1 MKFTK
6 SIMMPIVLSISG
18 IFTSVATFILI
29 QVAGKVNSTNTGAS
43 PLPIILL
50 VMFVLFLGA
59 LSSKKALFARVLS
72 IISISGMTLGM
83 FITAIVCAADFQTY
97 KIGWDSISFLAISI
111 FALVAAVLFLIY
123 NLIGRNGTLKTLAFY
138 TNVIFIAFI
147 VIFAVILMVSSFVGV
162 YKNRPLYGIEL
173 ALVLVN
179 VVVLAGLQLS
189 LHNNLVKE
197 D

>member
-6 SIMMPIVLSISG
+6 SLMMPIVLSILG
-18 IFTSVATFILI
+18 IFTSVSTFILI

-59 LSSKKALFARVLS
+59 LSAKKALFARVLS

-111 FALVAAVLFLIY
+111 S
-123 NLIGRNGTLKTLAFY
+123 NGKPHNDMAKMAQGKSVVHLLLYQCNFY
-138 TNVIFIAFI
+138 RLHCYFCGYLDGFII
-147 VIFAVILMVSSFVGV
+147 RWCL
-162 YKNRPLYGIEL
+162 
-173 ALVLVN
+173 
-179 VVVLAGLQLS
+179 
-189 LHNNLVKE
+189 
-197 D
+197 

>member
-6 SIMMPIVLSISG
+6 SLMMPIVLSILG
-18 IFTSVATFILI
+18 IFTSVSTFILI
-29 QVAGKVNSTNTGAS
+29 QVAGKVNSTNIGAS

-59 LSSKKALFARVLS
+59 LSAKKALFARVLS

>member
-1 MKFTK
+1 
-6 SIMMPIVLSISG
+6 
-18 IFTSVATFILI
+18 
-29 QVAGKVNSTNTGAS
+29 
-43 PLPIILL
+43 
-50 VMFVLFLGA
+50 
-59 LSSKKALFARVLS
+59 
-72 IISISGMTLGM
+72 MTLGM

-123 NLIGRNGTLKTLAFY
+123 NLIGRNGTLKTVAFY

-147 VIFAVILMVSSFVGV
+147 VIFAIILMVSSFVGV

-179 VVVLAGLQLS
+179 VVILAGLQLS

>member
-6 SIMMPIVLSISG
+6 SLMMPIVLSISG